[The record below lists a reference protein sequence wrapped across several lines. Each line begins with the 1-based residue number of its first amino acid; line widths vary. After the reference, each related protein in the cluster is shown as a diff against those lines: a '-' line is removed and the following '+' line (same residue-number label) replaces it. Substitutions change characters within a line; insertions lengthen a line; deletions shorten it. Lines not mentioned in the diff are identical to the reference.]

1 MRDGCP
7 FGLCAGDGWI
17 VDEATNTASAC
28 RCRPE
33 RVAERRAKSLS
44 RAIPKRFQGVSFD
57 RPPITDLDPRVV
69 RAVRRYVDR
78 VEEHLDEG
86 RGLWF
91 VGDVGTGKTTLAMVV
106 CKAAIEARRSVAIY
120 SLPRLLSA
128 IRSTYGDGS
137 AETYDGLIEKLTTVD
152 LLHIDDLG
160 FKKTRY
166 RETRSQQGSTAV
178 SRESLPAEMNEWV
191 IEQLYS
197 IINTRWEDERALTVT
212 TNLNAQELGE
222 QIGQRTVSRI
232 VEVCGDP
239 LPLYGA
245 DRRIELRP
253 A

>member
-1 MRDGCP
+1 MTETCP
-7 FGLCAGDGWI
+7 FGMCAGDGWV

-28 RCRPE
+28 RCRPQ
-33 RVAERRAKSLS
+33 RVADRRARSLS
-44 RAIPKRFQGVSFD
+44 RAIPKKFRGASFD
-57 RPPITDLDPRVV
+57 RPPVTELDPKVV

-78 VEEHLDEG
+78 IEEHLDKG

-128 IRSTYGDGS
+128 IRSTYSENS

-166 RETRSQQGSTAV
+166 LATRSEQGSAAV

-197 IINTRWEDERALTVT
+197 IVNTRWEDERALSVT
-212 TNLNAQELGE
+212 TNLNTQELAE

-232 VEVCGDP
+232 VEICDDP

-245 DRRIELRP
+245 DRRVELRS